1 MQYSGTPL
9 TPRSAQGHE
18 HEASA
23 HRRSQQ
29 RVSTPLSNL
38 RGSLSMRC
46 VPDCQEPSNTNWSTR
61 FSNSNNCRPGR
72 ELGAPNIYCS
82 VHGAMP
88 LSKLQG
94 RRKRAGARIQR
105 QMSGR
110 QGLFVPRG
118 IWLWFCPS
126 TMGHGHRPSMME
138 GWVPKGGPLVT
149 GHCLGLPGCLAGAVA
164 LCGCARAYSSHC
176 CLQLLYYRSDYLG
189 FSCPS
194 KPIWAAIAA
203 VLVWFPL
210 LGSGQCSLFSEPFRR
225 FHRRCM

>member
-1 MQYSGTPL
+1 VRARLPGAQQHQLVDSVQQQQQLPAGTGA
-9 TPRSAQGHE
+9 RRAQHLLQRAWRYAAVEVAGTE
-18 HEASA
+18 KTG
-23 HRRSQQ
+23 RR
-29 RVSTPLSNL
+29 TDPKA
-38 RGSLSMRC
+38 
-46 VPDCQEPSNTNWSTR
+46 DEWSTR
-61 FSNSNNCRPGR
+61 P
-72 ELGAPNIYCS
+72 
-82 VHGAMP
+82 
-88 LSKLQG
+88 
-94 RRKRAGARIQR
+94 
-105 QMSGR
+105 
-110 QGLFVPRG
+110 FVPTG